1 MDIHDFKTRL
11 ERTEKR
17 IECSAFSDKN
27 KKIISDYKRQLF
39 IKELSIARIDK
50 HLSVLKKI
58 GERLNKDFDTL
69 DKEDIFTFLEW
80 VQRRDIEDWTKYT
93 YKQIFKIFLKHMGKN
108 DLASM
113 IIIKNVK
120 NKIPDIFTR
129 EEVLKMIDTAMHPM
143 DKALIAALYETGCR
157 IGELA
162 NLQNKDIHFDNYGAI
177 FIVNGKTGMRRV
189 RGIFSAPYLSAW
201 LDIHPRKSDP
211 NSPFWIRL
219 GGNGRTN
226 GVEGNKCRQLLY
238 PAISM
243 RIKRIAER
251 AGIQKR
257 VYNHLFRHTSA
268 TEKSGILT
276 DSMMD
281 EYFGWIQGSRMT
293 RIYVHRSGKNL
304 DDALLKAHGLVKDNT
319 PQDKELAPIKCP
331 RCSTINGATGKF
343 CNKCGAALDLITAV
357 NVDKERASLTM
368 ELMDLIRQEPALLEL
383 LKGHMEARNDTEKI
397 KK

>member
-27 KKIISDYKRQLF
+27 KKIISSYKRQLF

-58 GERLNKDFDTL
+58 GERLNKDFDCL
-69 DKEDIFTFLEW
+69 DKEDVFTFLEW
-80 VQRRDIEDWTKYT
+80 VQRRDIEDRTKYT
-93 YKQIFKIFLKHMGKN
+93 YKQIFKMFLKHMAKN

-129 EEVLKMIDTAMHPM
+129 EEVLKMIDTALHPM
-143 DKALIAALYETGCR
+143 DKALIAVLYETGCR

-162 NLQNKDIHFDNYGAI
+162 SLQNKDIHFDNYGAI

-201 LDIHPRKSDP
+201 LDIHPRKLDP

-219 GGNGRTN
+219 GGNGRSTGWKVTN
-226 GVEGNKCRQLLY
+226 PDNLC
-238 PAISM
+238 
-243 RIKRIAER
+243 
-251 AGIQKR
+251 
-257 VYNHLFRHTSA
+257 
-268 TEKSGILT
+268 IL
-276 DSMMD
+276 
-281 EYFGWIQGSRMT
+281 Q
-293 RIYVHRSGKNL
+293 
-304 DDALLKAHGLVKDNT
+304 
-319 PQDKELAPIKCP
+319 
-331 RCSTINGATGKF
+331 
-343 CNKCGAALDLITAV
+343 
-357 NVDKERASLTM
+357 
-368 ELMDLIRQEPALLEL
+368 
-383 LKGHMEARNDTEKI
+383 
-397 KK
+397 